1 MEIERSYQMNI
12 KSMDEVVAY
21 VTKNGFGLEENTFP
35 GLYISQGIKYVL
47 ENDREIWDEYIG
59 RALKQADKKDYG
71 GFYEMGESPVEG
83 REYFLCESPF
93 GKDLDNGIIIH
104 NEYGDTIIYF
114 QFER

>member
-1 MEIERSYQMNI
+1 MNI

-71 GFYEMGESPVEG
+71 GFMKWESLQS
-83 REYFLCESPF
+83 REESIF
-93 GKDLDNGIIIH
+93 YVKVLLGKTSIM
-104 NEYGDTIIYF
+104 E
-114 QFER
+114 